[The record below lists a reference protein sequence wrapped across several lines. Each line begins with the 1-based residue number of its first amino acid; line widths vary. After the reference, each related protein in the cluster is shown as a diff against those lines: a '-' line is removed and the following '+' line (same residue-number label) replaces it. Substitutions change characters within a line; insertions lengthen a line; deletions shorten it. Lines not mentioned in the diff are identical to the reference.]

1 VSSTKQ
7 RKRRRRR
14 RLVLFL
20 ALGGVGYAVR
30 RARGEQAGQP
40 AGRPDFG
47 APASNG
53 PRPPARATSATPRPA
68 AEKLVEKPTAEPA
81 TKPAVEPPAP
91 AEPPAAT
98 TARPAA
104 AEAPHGPDSHAAL
117 EDGAQPEGFPIK
129 GNADSMLYHVPGSS
143 FYSRTVAEVWF
154 RSAEAAQAAGF
165 QLPPSQ
171 REQDKPNPQP
181 VAETIPGTEAL
192 DPPKKAPAKAAPAK
206 KAPAKTVAAKK
217 APAKKTVAK
226 KAAPAKK
233 APPPAPEG

>member
-68 AEKLVEKPTAEPA
+68 AEKLVEKP
-81 TKPAVEPPAP
+81 
-91 AEPPAAT
+91 
-98 TARPAA
+98 A

-143 FYSRTVAEVWF
+143 FYNRTVAEVWF

-171 REQDKPNPQP
+171 REPDKPNPQP

-192 DPPKKAPAKAAPAK
+192 DPPKKAPAKAAPIK

-233 APPPAPEG
+233 TPPPAPEA

>member
-1 VSSTKQ
+1 MSSTKQ
-7 RKRRRRR
+7 RKGRRRR

-20 ALGGVGYAVR
+20 VLGGVGYAVR
-30 RARGEQAGQP
+30 RAKAQQAGRP

-47 APASNG
+47 SPTPKG

-68 AEKLVEKPTAEPA
+68 AEKLVEKPA
-81 TKPAVEPPAP
+81 EPPAP
-91 AEPPAAT
+91 KPVPAKAE
-98 TARPAA
+98 A

-143 FYSRTVAEVWF
+143 FYNRTVAEVWF
-154 RSAEAAQAAGF
+154 RSAEAAEAAGF

-171 REQDKPNPQP
+171 RAKKDQPAELP

-192 DPPKKAPAKAAPAK
+192 DSAPPKKAPAK
-206 KAPAKTVAAKK
+206 KATAAKK
-217 APAKKTVAK
+217 APAKKATP
-226 KAAPAKK
+226 PAKK
-233 APPPAPEG
+233 APPPPAN